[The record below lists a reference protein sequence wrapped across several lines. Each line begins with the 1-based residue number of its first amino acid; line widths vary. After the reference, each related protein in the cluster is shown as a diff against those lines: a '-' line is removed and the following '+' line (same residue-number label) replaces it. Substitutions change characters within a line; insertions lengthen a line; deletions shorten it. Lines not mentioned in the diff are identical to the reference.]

1 MKTSHCRQVEFILM
15 NNYRTHVRTDTFVWM
30 RLQQVV
36 TLCFR
41 RGAQIFLLI
50 LFAAGHRS
58 LFHWC
63 KRIHRSGCSSPTQI
77 REYVNTRRT
86 IHRPIHSQW
95 PSVPCGWCTC
105 LEFLA
110 TQCSVYVVAGFLL
123 SAFRV
128 SPVRCVISSLTLNAV
143 LELSFCTVPLQQ
155 FPWQHHLNHI
165 HSFIHSFIH
174 SIRKPTAWLTA
185 WSCCC
190 LLVSSSCL
198 RRCSASNIL
207 FSLSHTAT
215 TDTVT
220 TVLAARYEIHTIMLH
235 SSQCQS
241 AGTAPRCCHSRD
253 WWKRWDRVCQHVS
266 SKEAVLVCGGK
277 LIHFMSMTMT
287 SSHLDTKICPRENK
301 QITEHIMPWYSSL
314 QLVV

>member
-165 HSFIHSFIH
+165 HSFIHSFNQKANITTDRLELLL
-174 SIRKPTAWLTA
+174 SLG
-185 WSCCC
+185 
-190 LLVSSSCL
+190 LLVL
-198 RRCSASNIL
+198 FASL
-207 FSLSHTAT
+207 FRIQHSLL
-215 TDTVT
+215 TVT
-220 TVLAARYEIHTIMLH
+220 HSDNRHCHNSSGSTLWNSHNNAAQLA
-235 SSQCQS
+235 
-241 AGTAPRCCHSRD
+241 
-253 WWKRWDRVCQHVS
+253 
-266 SKEAVLVCGGK
+266 
-277 LIHFMSMTMT
+277 MSISGNSTTLLSFTWLMEKVRPSVPT
-287 SSHLDTKICPRENK
+287 C
-301 QITEHIMPWYSSL
+301 
-314 QLVV
+314 